1 MKTVRQ
7 SSRCQTDVALHFF
20 TGDSMR
26 INIFPFT
33 AVHKKN
39 NVSVCE
45 LVNSAIHSPLQK
57 IGHGID
63 SHGQMD
69 TQCLRITDI
78 KGATFAK
85 QKARLSFEKWRFLS
99 PLGDERECPQLALE
113 VRTEIR

>member
-1 MKTVRQ
+1 MRQ

-45 LVNSAIHSPLQK
+45 LVNSAIRSPLQK

-85 QKARLSFEKWRFLS
+85 QKARLSFEK
-99 PLGDERECPQLALE
+99 
-113 VRTEIR
+113 